1 MPFQQPKKLPN
12 YQQLRK
18 TLLAATEQVKNYP
31 LYQTIIRILDIGD
44 QSNNFFKTEIDSI
57 SVGNTTATYLTET
70 DESAD
75 LPNSR
80 RVLAGSGILF
90 DDTVDNERT
99 VSVDPAFISEVGYW
113 SPLITSL
120 EDGDSELVLTD
131 DRNTI
136 AVWTPTP

>member
-1 MPFQQPKKLPN
+1 MPFQQPKNLPN

-70 DESAD
+70 DESTD

-80 RVLAGSGILF
+80 QVLAGTGIAF
-90 DDTVDNERT
+90 DDSVPNVRT
-99 VSVDPAFISEVGYW
+99 VSVSDIDEEGYW

-120 EDGDSELVLTD
+120 AEGDSEMVLTNQD
-131 DRNTI
+131 NI
-136 AVWTPTP
+136 AVFTPTPTP

>member
-44 QSNNFFKTEIDSI
+44 QSNNFFKTEIESI
-57 SVGNTTATYLTET
+57 SVGNTDATYLTVD

-80 RVLAGSGILF
+80 QVLAGTGIAF
-90 DDTVDNERT
+90 DDSIPNVRT
-99 VSVDPAFISEVGYW
+99 VSVSDIDEEGYW

-120 EDGDSELVLTD
+120 AEGDSEMVLTNQD
-131 DRNTI
+131 NI
-136 AVWTPTP
+136 AVFTPTPTP